1 MSESSEHLRTWLKLL
16 HDRGGSDLF
25 VTAGAAPTVKI
36 EGNFHP
42 ILSAALTDAQ
52 TRKLVLESMSEQQLK
67 EFMQTHEC
75 QYALALNEDARF
87 RVSAF
92 YQQGQIGMVCRR
104 IETRIPTVEELELP
118 PILLELAEAKRGII
132 ILVGAT
138 GTGKSTTLAAMVGH
152 RNKTMPGHIVTIEDP
167 IEFVHQHD
175 QCIITQREVGT
186 DTDSFEVA
194 LRNTLRQA
202 PDVILIGEI
211 RTRETMEHAMTFAET
226 GHLVFSTLH
235 ANNANQAMD
244 RIMHFFPESQ
254 REQVFLDLSFN
265 LRAMIAQQ
273 LIPAADRERRHPVL
287 EILLNTPLVKEKIR
301 HGEVAELKKIM
312 KDSEHHG
319 MLTFD
324 QALLKLHLAGKIDY
338 EQALRHADS
347 ANEVRLAVKLAEG
360 RSVNKLDE
368 ELHNISILDN
378 ESH

>member
-36 EGNFHP
+36 EGKFHP
-42 ILSAALTDAQ
+42 ILSAALTEAQ

-118 PILLELAEAKRGII
+118 PILLELSEAKRGII

-138 GTGKSTTLAAMVGH
+138 GTGKSTTLAAMIGH

-226 GHLVFSTLH
+226 GHLVFATLH

-273 LIPAADRERRHPVL
+273 LVPAADRERRHPAL

-312 KDSEHHG
+312 RDSEHHG

>member
-36 EGNFHP
+36 EGKFHP
-42 ILSAALTDAQ
+42 ILSAALTEAQ

-138 GTGKSTTLAAMVGH
+138 GTGKSTTLAAMIGH

-273 LIPAADRERRHPVL
+273 LVPAADRERRHPAL

-312 KDSEHHG
+312 RDSEHHG

-324 QALLKLHLAGKIDY
+324 QALLNLHLAGKIDY

>member
-1 MSESSEHLRTWLKLL
+1 MSNSNEHLKNWLQLL

-25 VTAGAAPTVKI
+25 ITTGAAPTVKI
-36 EGNFHP
+36 EGKFHP
-42 ILSAALTDAQ
+42 ILNAPLTQTQ
-52 TRKLVLESMSEQQLK
+52 TRKLVLESMNEQQIK
-67 EFMQTHEC
+67 EFMETHEC
-75 QYALALNEDARF
+75 QYAIALDDVARF

-92 YQQGQIGMVCRR
+92 YQQGEIGMVCRR

-118 PILLELAEAKRGII
+118 PILLDLAESKRGII

-152 RNKTMPGHIVTIEDP
+152 RNKTLSGHIITIEDP
-167 IEFVHQHD
+167 IEFVHKHD
-175 QCIITQREVGT
+175 KCIITQREVGT
-186 DTDSFEVA
+186 DTESFEVA

-211 RTRETMEHAMTFAET
+211 RSRETMEHALTFAET

-244 RIMHFFPESQ
+244 RILHFFPEGQ
-254 REQVFLDLSFN
+254 REQIFLDLSFN

-273 LIPAADRERRHPVL
+273 LIPAADRNRRYAAL

-301 HGEVAELKKIM
+301 QGEVTELKKIM

-324 QALLKLHLAGKIDY
+324 QALMRLHLDGKIDY

-347 ANEVRLAVKLAEG
+347 PNEVRLAVKLAQG
-360 RSVNKLDE
+360 HSINKLDE
-368 ELHNISILDN
+368 QLHNVNLVDN
-378 ESH
+378 RTD